1 MMPRAAQHEPLFRHY
16 VAGVGSLS
24 LRPFDLDQHTELLH
38 GWVTQPYAKYWGLLT
53 AGLDEVRA
61 EYERIE
67 QSGHHH
73 AFIGEHDGRPAFL
86 MERYAP
92 AHDPV
97 GLTYDVQPGD
107 IGMHVLV
114 GPAEQ
119 PIAGFTTAV
128 FATIMDYL
136 FCDPTVAR
144 VVVEPDVHNTKIHA
158 LNDRMGFRKDSI
170 VELPGDKKAWL
181 SFCTRE
187 QYLNAVR
194 MNEAG

>member
-1 MMPRAAQHEPLFRHY
+1 MTRAAALPEPDFRHY
-16 VAGVGSLS
+16 VAGVGSLG

-38 GWVTQPYAKYWGLLT
+38 SWVTQPYAKYWGLLT
-53 AGLDEVRA
+53 ASIADVRA

-67 QSGHHH
+67 RSAHHE
-73 AFIGEHDGRPAFL
+73 AFIGLHDGEPAFL

-97 GLTYDVQPGD
+97 GQTYEPLPGD
-107 IGMHVLV
+107 VGMHVLV

-128 FATIMDYL
+128 FGTIMEFL
-136 FCDPTVAR
+136 FSDPAVDR